1 MTLTG
6 YLALNSLIA
15 LVWMASENN
24 CVKTNKDRHIL
35 SAAQISGMDC
45 SFWQYKVCA
54 VIRSGSLERIETLKD
69 SGLTH

>member
-24 CVKTNKDRHIL
+24 CVKSKIDTYCQRCES
-35 SAAQISGMDC
+35 SAGTIISGN
-45 SFWQYKVCA
+45 
-54 VIRSGSLERIETLKD
+54 IRFVRLFGRVL
-69 SGLTH
+69 